1 MYLKAFSIYNRI
13 FQLTAPFLLCLC
25 VVLVTMV
32 ITMIQDLKPESGF
45 YNNMLGHFGHTAE
58 VRDSGLTLYDHSD
71 KLLLVCYRL
80 PPTFPRYTFSL
91 SRWSHNS
98 NHG

>member
-1 MYLKAFSIYNRI
+1 
-13 FQLTAPFLLCLC
+13 
-25 VVLVTMV
+25 MV

-71 KLLLVCYRL
+71 KLLHVCCRF

-91 SRWSHNS
+91 SRWSIIPTMDS
-98 NHG
+98 TGQVLESGISIPSEV